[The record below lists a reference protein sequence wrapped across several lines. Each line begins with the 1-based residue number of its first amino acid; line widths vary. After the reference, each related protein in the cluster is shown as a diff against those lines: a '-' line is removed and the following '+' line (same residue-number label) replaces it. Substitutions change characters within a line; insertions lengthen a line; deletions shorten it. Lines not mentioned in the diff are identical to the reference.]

1 MKAIQIAEPGNVK
14 IIEKNIPAPETG
26 EILLKIKYVGFC
38 GSDLS
43 TYMGKNPMVQYP
55 RIPGHEISATI
66 YELSPEVPGPF
77 KKGQKVTVIP
87 YTHCGKC
94 ASCKKGQYNACQFNQ
109 TMGVQRDGA
118 MCEYISVPW
127 QKVLSAENLNEK
139 QLALVEPLT
148 VGFHAAARANVT
160 DTDTV
165 MVLGCGMIGSGA
177 VIGSKLMGATVI
189 AVDIDNQKLTK
200 ARKLGADFSI
210 NSADENLSSK
220 LSEIT
225 NHEGPGIVIEA
236 AGNPVTYRTAIEE
249 VAYCGRMVCIGY
261 AKEEVSFATKLFV
274 LKEINIMGSRN
285 ATISDFEAVIRF
297 MEGNILPVDNIITKI
312 IKPEKVPEVLKDWS
326 LHPERYFKIMVE
338 F

>member
-1 MKAIQIAEPGNVK
+1 MKAIQITEPGNVK
-14 IIEKNIPAPETG
+14 IIEKNIPSPEAG

-43 TYMGKNPMVQYP
+43 TYMGRNPMVQYP
-55 RIPGHEISATI
+55 RIPGHEISAKI
-66 YELSPEVPGPF
+66 YELGSRVPDNF

-94 ASCKKGQYNACQFNQ
+94 ASCKKGRYNACQFNQ

-127 QKVLSAENLNEK
+127 QKVLIADHLNEK

-148 VGFHAAARANVT
+148 VGFHATVRANVT
-160 DTDTV
+160 DADTV

-177 VIGSKLMGATVI
+177 VIRSKLMGAKVV
-189 AVDIDNQKLTK
+189 AVDIDNQKLIK
-200 ARKLGADFSI
+200 AGKLGADFLI
-210 NSADENLSSK
+210 NSAKENLSTK

-225 NHEGPGIVIEA
+225 NHEGPGIIIEA
-236 AGNPVTYRTAIEE
+236 AGNPVTYRTAVEE
-249 VAYCGRMVCIGY
+249 VAYCGCVVCIGY

-274 LKEINIMGSRN
+274 QKEINIMGSRN
-285 ATISDFEAVIRF
+285 ATMFDFDAVIRF
-297 MEGNILPVDNIITKI
+297 LEGNILPLDDIVTTI
-312 IKPEKVPEVLKDWS
+312 IKPEEVPEVLKDWS
-326 LHPERYFKIMVE
+326 LHREKYFKIMVE